1 MKVIRE
7 TIELP
12 VKPHTLGWNG
22 NQLVCFENGE
32 QYYPAY
38 DSYPT
43 WRGMPERIGYSFGG
57 QFDRAITS
65 PDARYIL
72 LYTNLGTKG
81 LLLRSPNELIREVNR
96 SYYCADVYEY
106 PAVFVVAD
114 GRTFLVHCPLEY
126 CRLDFED
133 VETGEIVTMLPDR
146 KPQDFFH
153 SRLEISPGGRYLIS
167 KGWVWHPV
175 DMITFYTIEDCL
187 KNPLL
192 LDECVHIKTQDEEAN
207 EKEFGDD
214 FEFSSAS
221 FLNDQMLLVVTPG
234 ANSTLYWWNMNNR
247 KVIRK
252 LKTEDQLGNL
262 LAIDEHRAWDFFH
275 HPKLIDL
282 DTGKIEWQEE
292 GINTGNQNSSI
303 IHDLQ
308 LPPIAWNRKASKL
321 AIGGENKVEI
331 LTLTND

>member
-32 QYYPAY
+32 QYYPEY

-43 WRGMPERIGYSFGG
+43 WRDMPERIGYSFGG

-81 LLLRSPNELIREVNR
+81 LLLRSPNELIREVI
-96 SYYCADVYEY
+96 
-106 PAVFVVAD
+106 
-114 GRTFLVHCPLEY
+114 
-126 CRLDFED
+126 
-133 VETGEIVTMLPDR
+133 ETGEIVTMHQDR

-153 SRLEISPGGRYLIS
+153 SRLEVSPEGRYLIS
-167 KGWVWHPV
+167 KGWVWHPI

-221 FLNDQMLLVVTPG
+221 FLNDQRLLVVTPG
-234 ANSTLYWWNMNNR
+234 ANSTLYWWDMNNS

-252 LKTEDQLGNL
+252 LKTEDQLGDL
-262 LAIDEHRAWDFFH
+262 LAIDERKAWDLFY

-282 DTGKIEWQEE
+282 DKGKIEWQEE
-292 GINTGNQNSSI
+292 SINSGNQNSSI

-308 LPPIAWNRKASKL
+308 LPPIAWNRKTSKL

-331 LTLTND
+331 LTLAND

>member
-32 QYYPAY
+32 QYYPEY

-43 WRGMPERIGYSFGG
+43 WRDMPERIGYSFGG

-81 LLLRSPNELIREVNR
+81 LLLRSPNELIREVI
-96 SYYCADVYEY
+96 
-106 PAVFVVAD
+106 
-114 GRTFLVHCPLEY
+114 
-126 CRLDFED
+126 
-133 VETGEIVTMLPDR
+133 ETGEIVTMHQDR

-153 SRLEISPGGRYLIS
+153 SRLEVSPEGRYLIS
-167 KGWVWHPV
+167 KGWVWHPI

-207 EKEFGDD
+207 EKEFWG
-214 FEFSSAS
+214 
-221 FLNDQMLLVVTPG
+221 
-234 ANSTLYWWNMNNR
+234 
-247 KVIRK
+247 
-252 LKTEDQLGNL
+252 
-262 LAIDEHRAWDFFH
+262 
-275 HPKLIDL
+275 
-282 DTGKIEWQEE
+282 
-292 GINTGNQNSSI
+292 
-303 IHDLQ
+303 
-308 LPPIAWNRKASKL
+308 
-321 AIGGENKVEI
+321 
-331 LTLTND
+331 